1 MKKQNGKKE
10 PKNPNKKVTQERGQQ
25 WKQKEE
31 SAQHSHSVCKQQ
43 ALLLTGCTDVRE
55 LESRNR

>member
-43 ALLLTGCTDVRE
+43 ALLLTGCTDV
-55 LESRNR
+55 